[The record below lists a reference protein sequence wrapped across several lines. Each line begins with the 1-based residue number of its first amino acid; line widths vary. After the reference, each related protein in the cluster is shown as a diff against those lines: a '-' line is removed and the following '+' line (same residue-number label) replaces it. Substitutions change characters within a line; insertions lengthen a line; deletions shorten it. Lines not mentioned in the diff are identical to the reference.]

1 MIEEAKSPKSNVR
14 IIEAL
19 NSLDEAFKSL
29 VNVITEIDTG
39 EEPGKSPTSIS
50 SIDASRSIS
59 ELIKSIPSELTEY
72 AEKIES
78 QIDRLRSLVL

>member
-39 EEPGKSPTSIS
+39 EEPGKSPTPIS

-72 AEKIES
+72 AEKIEN